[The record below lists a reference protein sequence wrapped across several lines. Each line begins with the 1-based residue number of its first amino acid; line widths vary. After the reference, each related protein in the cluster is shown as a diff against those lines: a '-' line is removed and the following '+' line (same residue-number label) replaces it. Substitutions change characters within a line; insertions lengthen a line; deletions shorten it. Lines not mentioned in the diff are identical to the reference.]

1 MEINERLT
9 YTNAA
14 GERIVMDQ
22 IDSPFFIEDAAGLNG
37 LKNSVFTA
45 RTAGQDGAT
54 VTGCALEMRNIT
66 LTGAITENE
75 AANRAAM
82 IRVFT
87 PKQRGVLT
95 YEYLDVRR
103 AIDCE
108 VEVLP
113 TIAPSSDGY
122 LRFFISLLCANP
134 YWRDQN
140 ETRVDVAAWMPLL
153 EFDDLEIPAE
163 GIAVEE
169 RSPSLLVN
177 VINAGH
183 VPAGMRVVFRASG
196 TLTNPSIQN
205 IATYEQIKLNVT
217 MLAGD
222 EITVTTGYRNKK
234 VTRRRGGVLSNLFS
248 ALDMG
253 STFIQLASGDNVLRY
268 AADTNVDALTV
279 SVFHGNAYLGV

>member
-22 IDSPFFIEDAAGLNG
+22 LDSPFFIEDAAGLNG

-54 VTGCALEMRNIT
+54 VTGSALEMRNIT

-75 AANRAAM
+75 ASNRAAM

-95 YEYLDVRR
+95 YEYLDVHR

-122 LRFFISLLCANP
+122 LRFFISLLSANP

-153 EFDDLEIPAE
+153 EFDDLEIPEE
-163 GIAVEE
+163 GFAVEE

-183 VPAGMRVVFRASG
+183 VPAGMRVVFRATG
-196 TLTNPSIQN
+196 TLINPSIQS

-217 MLAGD
+217 MLSGD

-248 ALDMG
+248 ALDVG
-253 STFIQLASGDNVLRY
+253 STFIQLAPGDNVLRY